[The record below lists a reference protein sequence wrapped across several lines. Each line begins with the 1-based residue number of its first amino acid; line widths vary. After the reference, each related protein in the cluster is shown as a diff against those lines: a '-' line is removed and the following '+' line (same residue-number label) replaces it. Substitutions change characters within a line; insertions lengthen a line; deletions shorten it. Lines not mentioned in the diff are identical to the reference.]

1 MRKKLGIALCLSIA
15 FVMASCTQYDYS
27 WLYPVNN
34 EMDKYCEVTIIFSDD
49 KVQTLRVEKGTELS
63 MPANIYAE
71 SGNRF
76 GWWKDQYGNTYQ
88 IGDTVVLDRDYVFSP
103 VWIKENSP
111 VISGDI
117 EYDSAADAVQ
127 RALDGAEI
135 VIPENTS
142 TDGLKFPVDR
152 YNVDG
157 ISFDLS
163 ENSLLLASSVGSTGT
178 ETNGMQ
184 LNRGNKIVFKNG
196 VLTTDSSS
204 CKILLQNYSNLTL
217 DNVDVKA
224 GPVVWELLSMNNDIT
239 TLQNG
244 TKLFPITNGHATGDI
259 VADVYYWPENGYDE
273 VGLVIKTT
281 DVEIGGSILLN
292 HDNSETAKENF
303 MEKIVVIVPTSY
315 TSTFDNIVIIDPN
328 SIGAYDYEWV
338 PCERDGYN
346 NGSYSQLKFIPAD

>member
-1 MRKKLGIALCLSIA
+1 M
-15 FVMASCTQYDYS
+15 
-27 WLYPVNN
+27 
-34 EMDKYCEVTIIFSDD
+34 
-49 KVQTLRVEKGTELS
+49 
-63 MPANIYAE
+63 
-71 SGNRF
+71 
-76 GWWKDQYGNTYQ
+76 
-88 IGDTVVLDRDYVFSP
+88 
-103 VWIKENSP
+103 WIKENST
-111 VISGDI
+111 VTSGNKTFL
-117 EYDSAADAVQ
+117 SAADAVQ
-127 RALDGAEI
+127 KADDGDEI

-142 TDGLKFPVDR
+142 TDGLKFPDSK
-152 YNVDG
+152 YNDKG
-157 ISFDLS
+157 ISFDLGGH
-163 ENSLLLASSVGSTGT
+163 SLLLASTVGSAGT

-184 LNRGNKIVFKNG
+184 LLKGNNVVFKDG
-196 VLTTDSSS
+196 VLATDSSS
-204 CKILLQNYSNLTL
+204 CEILLQNYSNLTL

-239 TLQNG
+239 ILKNG

-259 VADVYYWPENGYDE
+259 VADVYYWPKNGYDE
-273 VGLVIKTT
+273 VGLVIETT

-338 PCERDGYN
+338 PCEREGYN